1 MTPHLVNKM
10 KLIIN
15 GDDLGYTMGNTL
27 GIIEAYKN
35 GILRSTTA
43 LTNSRYICE
52 AAELVRDCPDLGVG
66 VHLTLTL
73 GRPLTENRTLHDENG
88 DFYPGRKKIWEMQ
101 PDYDE
106 IYAEWK
112 AQIERYIEVFGHLPT
127 HLDSHHSVH
136 DATEEARAVSM
147 RLAEE
152 YHLPLR
158 RYSDYAFVS
167 GFFYQTATRE
177 DLIRILQE
185 NADRDIEI
193 MCHPGFCDLELFRM
207 SSYNW
212 PRVQELDV
220 LCSDEVKVFVRENNI
235 ELVHY

>member
-1 MTPHLVNKM
+1 M

-15 GDDLGYTMGNTL
+15 GDDLGYTLANTY

-43 LTNSRYICE
+43 LTNSKYIRE
-52 AAELVRDCPDLGVG
+52 AAEAVKDYKGLGVG

-73 GRPLTENRTLHDENG
+73 GKPLTENKTLTAEDGN
-88 DFYPGRKKIWEMQ
+88 FYPGPVNVWKNG

-106 IYAEWK
+106 IYNEWK
-112 AQIERYIEVFGHLPT
+112 AQIERYIEVFGQRPT

-136 DATEEARAVSM
+136 DRTPQALEVSR

-152 YHLPLR
+152 YDLPLR
-158 RYSDYAFVS
+158 RYSEYEFIREFN
-167 GFFYQTATRE
+167 GEKATRE
-177 DLIRILQE
+177 GLIRILTE
-185 NADRDIEI
+185 NMGKDLEI
-193 MCHPGFCDLELFRM
+193 MCHPGYCDLELYRN
-207 SSYNW
+207 SSYSLN
-212 PRVQELDV
+212 RLAELDV
-220 LCSDEVKVFVRENNI
+220 LCSDEIKRFIAENNI